1 MISFLNR
8 KRIINVFLVI
18 TILIFAIVVIVI
30 IFKDH
35 DDLVPYQSELMKNIV
50 SLKDIDLIY
59 IIDNSTNISL
69 KSKDGKANI
78 VTYNFDLFHLNL
90 DYKSKD
96 YHINAIADKGI
107 YTEQQYIKAYDNL
120 TGYMDNMTFRSKK
133 NGILEYDYKAGKG
146 SIINGITVMQGVN
159 SIEADSVIFDVN
171 NNYIFFKDNV
181 TVNYVPEK

>member
-35 DDLVPYQSELMKNIV
+35 DDLVPYQSELMKNVV

-78 VTYNFDLFHLNL
+78 VTYNFDLFHLN
-90 DYKSKD
+90 Y
-96 YHINAIADKGI
+96 
-107 YTEQQYIKAYDNL
+107 
-120 TGYMDNMTFRSKK
+120 
-133 NGILEYDYKAGKG
+133 YDY
-146 SIINGITVMQGVN
+146 ML
-159 SIEADSVIFDVN
+159 
-171 NNYIFFKDNV
+171 
-181 TVNYVPEK
+181 